1 MRRLAPALVIVATA
15 SVAARGSD
23 EAAPPDDWLQHCAP
37 CHGVEADGRGAA
49 ASSLFPPPR
58 SLRAAAFLKLDDQEI
73 ARVIRL
79 GGKATG
85 RSAAMPSF
93 DRTLGANRITAL
105 VAYLK
110 KLPRQERSASPLVFA
125 AGDPGAALYAAH
137 CQDCHG
143 SSGMADGKNSA
154 LLVPAPRPLPETLGG
169 ATEEQIQHA
178 IEGHA
183 WWSAGAMPAF
193 GGVLSDGAILLLA
206 RTLAEAARPSSGTAA
221 AEARTGREIFEDL
234 GCRGCHPMAGIEP
247 RPRAPDLASAGTRLR
262 AGWLVTFLQKPV
274 QVRPIGH
281 PPGSHARMPTFGLNA
296 ADARDIATA
305 LGADP
310 ARATMGAADPGLI
323 ASGGCLA
330 CHRMGADGGRVGP
343 DLALAKDRLR
353 NGGVEDALLGRTAM
367 PARDVTP
374 VEVKA
379 YTRALL
385 GGQKMDYFDHGSI
398 VLGRALMEDLAC
410 ASCHPIPGLEPPQPV
425 GPDLTF
431 AGERFAR
438 EYLAA
443 YLRAPA
449 KVRPKIA
456 ARMPDFR
463 LSDDEIARLTDFLM
477 QEREAPRPIPPLLAG
492 SPARSDRD
500 VVEGRAV
507 FDELRCGTCHALLG
521 KPATGEES
529 IGPTLDRVAERL
541 TWDGL
546 TRWLLTPSRY
556 LPGTAM
562 PAFFETD
569 GRPIAPDSYEK
580 LRALRAFL
588 WFQEREPAKPAR
600 PSRPRT
606 DDAR

>member
-330 CHRMGADGGRVGP
+330 PSHGRRRGRVGP

-410 ASCHPIPGLEPPQPV
+410 ASRQPDPGP
-425 GPDLTF
+425 GAAA
-431 AGERFAR
+431 AGGSGSD
-438 EYLAA
+438 
-443 YLRAPA
+443 
-449 KVRPKIA
+449 VR
-456 ARMPDFR
+456 R
-463 LSDDEIARLTDFLM
+463 
-477 QEREAPRPIPPLLAG
+477 
-492 SPARSDRD
+492 
-500 VVEGRAV
+500 
-507 FDELRCGTCHALLG
+507 
-521 KPATGEES
+521 
-529 IGPTLDRVAERL
+529 
-541 TWDGL
+541 
-546 TRWLLTPSRY
+546 
-556 LPGTAM
+556 
-562 PAFFETD
+562 
-569 GRPIAPDSYEK
+569 
-580 LRALRAFL
+580 RALRS
-588 WFQEREPAKPAR
+588 RVPGRVPAR
-600 PSRPRT
+600 RPRSVPRSPRACPT
-606 DDAR
+606 SG